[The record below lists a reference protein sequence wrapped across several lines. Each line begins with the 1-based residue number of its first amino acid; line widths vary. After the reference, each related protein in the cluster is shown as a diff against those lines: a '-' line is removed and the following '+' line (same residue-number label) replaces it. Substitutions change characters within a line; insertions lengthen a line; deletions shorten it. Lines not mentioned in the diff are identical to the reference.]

1 MTMRIAYFTDSLPPL
16 TDGVSRTLS
25 YLKKTLESEKLVYKF
40 YSPFRPD
47 DPEWSEFVYK
57 IISVPFPLY
66 TRYRL
71 SLPPFHDLEYS
82 LDKFKPDIIHVCS
95 PFLSGLAAYQYARRR
110 KIPIVNSFHT
120 RFVSY
125 CKYYGLERIEPY
137 SWRYLRWFYNRGD
150 MSFVPSVTTIRELR
164 EMGFD
169 NLTLWARGID
179 INIFSPAY
187 ADRSLKEKWS
197 RDGRPVA
204 LFVGRLVA
212 EKDIDVL
219 LDAHNILKQKGIDY
233 QLVLVGGGPLKQKI
247 EKNMPDIILE
257 GHLEGEALSRAY
269 ASADLFVFPST
280 TESFGNVIQEAAA
293 SGLPAV
299 GAAEG
304 GVKDL
309 IRQGETGFLAKPK
322 NAADFAG
329 KMEELILNDSLRNS
343 LAAGAFDTAISK
355 SWDIINK
362 RLFEDYR
369 NVINSYS
376 SRYKLEERNEFVP
389 YRG

>member
-1 MTMRIAYFTDSLPPL
+1 MRIAYFTDSLPPL

-25 YLKKTLESEKLVYKF
+25 YLKKTLESENLIYKF
-40 YSPFRPD
+40 YSPFRPN
-47 DPEWSEFVYK
+47 DPEWFDYVYK

-66 TRYRL
+66 ARYRL
-71 SLPPFHDLEYS
+71 SLPPLHDLEYS
-82 LDKFKPDIIHVCS
+82 LDKFNPDIIHVCS
-95 PFLSGLAAYQYARRR
+95 PFLSGLAAYRYARRHR
-110 KIPIVNSFHT
+110 IPIVNSFHT
-120 RFVSY
+120 RFISY
-125 CKYYGLERIEPY
+125 CKYYGLEKIEPY
-137 SWRYLRWFYNRGD
+137 GWRYLRWFYNRGN
-150 MSFVPSVTTIRELR
+150 MSFVPSVTTIHELT
-164 EMGFD
+164 EMGFN

-179 INIFSPAY
+179 IRLFSPAY

-197 RDGRPVA
+197 GDGRPVA

-219 LDAHNILKQKGIDY
+219 LDAHQILKQKGIDY

-247 EKNMPDIILE
+247 EKHMPDIILE

-269 ASADLFVFPST
+269 ASADFFVFPST

-322 NAADFAG
+322 NAVDFAQ
-329 KMEELILNDSLRNS
+329 KMEELIQNDSLRNS
-343 LAAGAFDTAISK
+343 LAAEAFETATGK
-355 SWDIINK
+355 SWDNINK
-362 RLFEDYR
+362 RLFDDYR
-369 NVINSYS
+369 NIISSYGS
-376 SRYKLEERNEFVP
+376 GTGAKSKKTFSIFS
-389 YRG
+389 G